1 MDRKAGEE
9 RVVQHR
15 DDDEAPE
22 GRVPEHAPGA
32 ARGGGAGRS
41 RDPGGGTR
49 RLARDDEEVDRAADG
64 EVDRGERD
72 ERLAPA
78 ERLDQRVGEGE
89 EHRAGKA
96 ADERHDGDAAPG
108 ERPEPMRQ
116 DGEAG
121 LVEDGAHR
129 RAEPD
134 PDQDEERIAVDPRP
148 QDEERRGDERA
159 RRHDGAAV
167 ALVDEAAGRVGGQ
180 GRGAEAERV
189 GERQGGLRP
198 AELARHRLEEKRE
211 GVEDDAPGDELR
223 EGQRGDETPGHAGRA
238 RGTQDACARH
248 DRCRSRRARA
258 SRHLSRRATAFTHL
272 RAGSLLPHKGG
283 GELRAA
289 WRIP

>member
-1 MDRKAGEE
+1 MRWIAKPVKSALCND
-9 RVVQHR
+9 R

-22 GRVPEHAPGA
+22 GRLPEHAPGA
-32 ARGGGAGRS
+32 ARGGGAGRR
-41 RDPGGGTR
+41 RDPGAATR
-49 RLARDDEEVDRAADG
+49 RLARDDEDVDRAADG

-78 ERLDQRVGEGE
+78 ERLDQRIGEGQ

-148 QDEERRGDERA
+148 QDEETPRRRA
-159 RRHDGAAV
+159 TRRHDGATV
-167 ALVDEAAGRVGGQ
+167 AHVDEAAGRAGGRRRGRQ
-180 GRGAEAERV
+180 GRA
-189 GERQGGLRP
+189 
-198 AELARHRLEEKRE
+198 
-211 GVEDDAPGDELR
+211 
-223 EGQRGDETPGHAGRA
+223 
-238 RGTQDACARH
+238 
-248 DRCRSRRARA
+248 SRRASSAGFDQPSSRA
-258 SRHLSRRATAFTHL
+258 IGSRKSAKA
-272 RAGSLLPHKGG
+272 
-283 GELRAA
+283 
-289 WRIP
+289 